1 MNDYLINKLTENFD
15 VTDRI
20 EFYHKAKKLLLNDEI
35 FKKSIFKVCGIDLS
49 FTLLVSICT
58 YLNNSNKNNV
68 ELSRQLNK
76 IKLKKLYFLA
86 CLDLTEIEKENNR
99 VLIDNLYKEYYDLC
113 EKCNWNERKL
123 KLLTKKAKMLDD
135 DLLKKYTF
143 NEIVILNELQVS
155 EIIDYASFYSRKIM
169 FKVRNKKNRELMN
182 TDEYEFFD
190 MIVKNKPIEEI
201 NNYLKNNIKLSTKNK
216 IKSLIPSFITNYS
229 IVENVTNKEVL
240 KQIETKI
247 LITIDEITI
256 PKINLKNENNM
267 SLKSTENFSE
277 KEINDAKKYIELY
290 IKGKYR
296 SPKHFCKDM
305 EMKIS
310 IFKRYLTIVSQ
321 NDNELFN
328 DYQNTVKKHNQI
340 KCALI
345 DEELT
350 KLANYIKN
358 GIQLEDGT
366 IKEFD
371 LLDFYQLETIPFNNI
386 RGLLNKK
393 DITID
398 VEILKTIREF
408 LNRYIMQTKI
418 TKHSIYMEKNIIIR
432 NDEEYEITFE
442 EKQKAIEYLEKNN
455 IPLNKCTYK
464 LSLNRVIYEHSTNKQ
479 NNNIKV
485 YK

>member
-35 FKKSIFKVCGIDLS
+35 FKKSSFKVCGIDLS
-49 FTLLVSICT
+49 FTLLVSVCT

-216 IKSLIPSFITNYS
+216 IKSLIPGFITNYS

-267 SLKSTENFSE
+267 PLKSIENFSE

-310 IFKRYLTIVSQ
+310 VFKQYLTIVSQ

-371 LLDFYQLETIPFNNI
+371 LLDFYQLETLPFNNI

-408 LNRYIMQTKI
+408 LNRYIMQTRI